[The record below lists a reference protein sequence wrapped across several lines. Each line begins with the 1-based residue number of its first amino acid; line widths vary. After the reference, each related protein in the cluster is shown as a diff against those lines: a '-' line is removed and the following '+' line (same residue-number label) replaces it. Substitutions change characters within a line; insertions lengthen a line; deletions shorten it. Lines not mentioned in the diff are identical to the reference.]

1 MEDARKAKVLVHG
14 CFMVG
19 NPGETKESLLKTLDL
34 AIYLNPDTAQFYPI
48 MVYPGTEAYE
58 WAKEKGFLKTEDYSK
73 WLTEEGLHNSVV
85 GTEELS
91 PEELVKF
98 CDFARKKFYLRPRYI
113 FSKLYQIVRT
123 PAEMVRKFKA
133 FRTFIKYL
141 IKGSSPHNE
150 ATKKC

>member
-1 MEDARKAKVLVHG
+1 MAL
-14 CFMVG
+14 
-19 NPGETKESLLKTLDL
+19 
-34 AIYLNPDTAQFYPI
+34 TA
-48 MVYPGTEAYE
+48 
-58 WAKEKGFLKTEDYSK
+58 L
-73 WLTEEGLHNSVV
+73 
-85 GTEELS
+85 ELS